1 MNHRTYVV
9 IQAEDVST
17 VNFDEVL
24 ENSESTLRWSVDGTQ
39 TFVKYEGERPDF
51 LEGLTSYNHD
61 EIRTLLATSEWSN
74 PDPE

>member
-9 IQAEDVST
+9 IPAATVESVDFEKVMETSED
-17 VNFDEVL
+17 
-24 ENSESTLRWSVDGTQ
+24 TLRWSVDGTK

-61 EIRTLLATSEWSN
+61 EIRALLATSEWSD